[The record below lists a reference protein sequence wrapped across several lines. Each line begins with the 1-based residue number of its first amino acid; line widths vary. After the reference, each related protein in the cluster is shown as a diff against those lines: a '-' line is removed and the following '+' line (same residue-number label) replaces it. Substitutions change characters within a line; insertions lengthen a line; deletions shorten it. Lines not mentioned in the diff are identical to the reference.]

1 MGDKEFDDKYGDKY
15 MNGAVFTD
23 DYNRIHWV
31 LSEGT
36 NGFEWGEIDPLQ
48 EDWIEI
54 DKNVE
59 VLETINDFINK
70 KITTEK
76 IKDLLSIV
84 SADVEKTGIFNNVKQ
99 KQKIDATINGMSIAT
114 SSEIPASEMAKLA
127 RTFGDYN
134 DFLMEAKND
143 KMQSRLRQ
151 AAKEYN
157 EGCENDDDKIDYDA
171 WIPWIDTSGVF
182 DMSKDELYNE
192 LKKKNALPFSADIAY
207 TRPANTYYENSRY
220 SRGDF

>member
-15 MNGAVFTD
+15 MNGTAFTD
-23 DYNRIHWV
+23 DYTRILAV
-31 LSEGT
+31 LSEGK
-36 NGFEWGEIDPLQ
+36 NGFDICGIDPLQ

-59 VLETINDFINK
+59 VLETINEFINK
-70 KITTEK
+70 KIKTEK

-84 SADVEKTGIFNNVKQ
+84 SEDVEKTGIFNNVNQ
-99 KQKIDATINGMSIAT
+99 KQKIDATIDGMRIAT
-114 SSEIPASEMAKLA
+114 SSEIPASKMADCA
-127 RTFGDYN
+127 RNFGYYN
-134 DFLMEAKND
+134 DELMEAKND

-220 SRGDF
+220 RGDF